1 LEQRLSAREWLEWQA
16 YHTLEPIGAERADLN
31 AGIIAA
37 VIANVHRDPK
47 RKPDPFTAADFMPIY
62 DRAETQPVEAW
73 RQQKAA
79 MKALQA
85 AQSRKKK

>member
-1 LEQRLSAREWLEWQA
+1 MERRVSAHEWIEWQA
-16 YHTLEPIGAERADLN
+16 YHALEPIGAERADLN

-62 DRAETQPVEAW
+62 DRKEAQPIEKW

-85 AQSRKKK
+85 AQKKAK